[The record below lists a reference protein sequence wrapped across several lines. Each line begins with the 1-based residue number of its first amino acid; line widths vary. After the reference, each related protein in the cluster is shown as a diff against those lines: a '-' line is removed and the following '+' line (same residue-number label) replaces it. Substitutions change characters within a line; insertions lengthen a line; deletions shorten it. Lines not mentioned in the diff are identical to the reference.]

1 MLDLFTRKIMK
12 KLTPEQIAE
21 AISRLNSV
29 ELGQL
34 GDELAVKELANKVA
48 FLLEVAMH
56 EQGLDE
62 V

>member
-1 MLDLFTRKIMK
+1 MK

-34 GDELAVKELANKVA
+34 GDELAIKESANKVA

>member
-1 MLDLFTRKIMK
+1 MK

-34 GDELAVKELANKVA
+34 GGELAVKELANKVA